1 MTASLLEQLADLPK
15 AEGDAL
21 IRAMAPGEAPR
32 VARWCGPNRW
42 RRSTMRSVAP
52 TMSPPLLTNRNLL
65 KPCPSPARWS
75 GSRRRRTKAN
85 HGGFRAEMCMHDRD
99 NLSIPLGGDARGKLQ
114 GWICTRPALV
124 RRGTEGSNPSPSSG
138 ESANFRFR
146 ETDDHGPAAA

>member
-75 GSRRRRTKAN
+75 GSRRRRTKAELWRLPRRQER
-85 HGGFRAEMCMHDRD
+85 RAAPTELTGDREPMVRIH
-99 NLSIPLGGDARGKLQ
+99 LP
-114 GWICTRPALV
+114 PAESHANFV
-124 RRGTEGSNPSPSSG
+124 RRR
-138 ESANFRFR
+138 A
-146 ETDDHGPAAA
+146 